1 MWITL
6 DKRGDNSRVELSF
19 IPDLPDQPLDTPSLE
34 GVLEGYA
41 SVLGGPDRVGDIILP
56 GAYRNLDA
64 LTQEGFGAV
73 GHDWSELPVA
83 TIEEAKEDAKG
94 LFVRMRF
101 HTTPAAQ
108 QAQTVVQERL
118 QRGKKVGLS
127 IGYRVLASEPS
138 PDPQARR
145 RIRALE
151 VREVSI
157 VTMPAHPEAQVL
169 AVKNEREVAPRTPQL
184 PMDNPQIAAPSGRL
198 NVSSAATLPL
208 EQKGL
213 ADALFASES
222 WQNRGSRHMPEV
234 ELAVDTRRALEAKA
248 TMTTTAGMPPEVLRS
263 GYLVPSVQRPP
274 QLVDFLPVIPTQQ
287 NAFKLMR
294 ESVFTNAAG
303 TKGENAALDEATL
316 TFAEVTVPIR
326 RLGVVLPVTEEQ
338 LEDEPGVRALIEQ
351 RLSLMLRQVLDSQC
365 LSGDGNAPNLTG
377 LLNLPGIQTQAKGAD
392 PIIDALAKG
401 MDKVRRSGVG
411 NGGAVPNLIL
421 LNPADYLKLVLART
435 TDGQYVMGHPSD
447 EMTTRLMGV
456 SIALN
461 EALPV
466 GTALVMD
473 TQYFGLVIRQGITMA
488 VSESHTDTFAKN
500 VLTVRAHLR
509 AALASFRDAAAC
521 TVTGL

>member
-1 MWITL
+1 
-6 DKRGDNSRVELSF
+6 
-19 IPDLPDQPLDTPSLE
+19 
-34 GVLEGYA
+34 
-41 SVLGGPDRVGDIILP
+41 
-56 GAYRNLDA
+56 
-64 LTQEGFGAV
+64 
-73 GHDWSELPVA
+73 
-83 TIEEAKEDAKG
+83 
-94 LFVRMRF
+94 
-101 HTTPAAQ
+101 
-108 QAQTVVQERL
+108 
-118 QRGKKVGLS
+118 
-127 IGYRVLASEPS
+127 
-138 PDPQARR
+138 
-145 RIRALE
+145 
-151 VREVSI
+151 
-157 VTMPAHPEAQVL
+157 
-169 AVKNEREVAPRTPQL
+169 
-184 PMDNPQIAAPSGRL
+184 
-198 NVSSAATLPL
+198 
-208 EQKGL
+208 
-213 ADALFASES
+213 
-222 WQNRGSRHMPEV
+222 MPEV

>member
-1 MWITL
+1 VWITL

-19 IPDLPDQPLDTPSLE
+19 IPDLPPVAPKE

-169 AVKNEREVAPRTPQL
+169 AVKNEREEAPRTPQL